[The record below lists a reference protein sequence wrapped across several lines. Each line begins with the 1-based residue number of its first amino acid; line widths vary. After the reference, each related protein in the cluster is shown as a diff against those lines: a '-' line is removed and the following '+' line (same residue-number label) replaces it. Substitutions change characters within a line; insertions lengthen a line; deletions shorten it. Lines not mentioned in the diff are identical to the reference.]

1 MNIFSEVVKGLTWVG
16 KELALVPDWIKK
28 VVTVTDDVEQD
39 AETLLP
45 QTVTLIEDV
54 EGLVTAAVQD
64 SGSALTAL
72 DALVASV
79 TTAAQADA
87 INFAD
92 DKDVLVKFKAF
103 ASTIVSGNYADVIT
117 AEKKL
122 VVDFDAF
129 KGNAA
134 AALQKL
140 ETDV

>member
-1 MNIFSEVVKGLTWVG
+1 MNVFGDIVKGLTWVG

-54 EGLVTAAVQD
+54 EGLVTAAVKD
-64 SGSALTAL
+64 SGGALTAL

-92 DKDVLVKFKAF
+92 DEDVLVKFKAF
-103 ASTIVSGNYADVIT
+103 AATIVSGNYADVIT

-140 ETDV
+140 EADV